1 MNGYS
6 IEIDRTLCSGF
17 GACVEVA
24 PHLIRLDD
32 KGKAF
37 VVLQDTEEE
46 VALEAASCCPMGAI
60 SVYRSAGG

>member
-32 KGKAF
+32 KG
-37 VVLQDTEEE
+37 
-46 VALEAASCCPMGAI
+46 
-60 SVYRSAGG
+60 